1 VWTKIRHADTV
12 DATVIGFTDTARH
25 PKSLAVQLP
34 DGRIAL
40 SQQLTTA
47 LASVVAPRLVPQT
60 GRAFTRTGASHTPA
74 GDGDVVVEVMAGTTR
89 HSVVIM
95 VRLC

>member
-1 VWTKIRHADTV
+1 MPPVWHDASPSITHQLVKAGLVWTKIRHAYMV
-12 DATVIGFTDTARH
+12 DATVIGFTGTARH

-47 LASVVAPRLVPQT
+47 LASVVAPRLVP
-60 GRAFTRTGASHTPA
+60 
-74 GDGDVVVEVMAGTTR
+74 
-89 HSVVIM
+89 
-95 VRLC
+95 